1 MPKYRKF
8 YTKTVESLD
17 INDMPDDFT
26 RLLWVMLPLGL
37 CAEGRGVDNPSW
49 VKAKIF
55 PLRLDVTFEMIED
68 ALTWFSERGMICRY
82 EVGGRCFFCILS
94 WHRYQ
99 GNTER
104 ESETNYP
111 PPPDESVPDS
121 RQTPDKLPTDSRSQG
136 DAHAQGEGDVPAQ
149 EQRSPHPPAPDGP
162 YPVLEAYV
170 EETGLKFPK
179 GRAGKTM
186 CAELVEAIGA
196 APEAV
201 QTVRTIL
208 RGGIRLGWNPRN
220 ISWVID
226 HFKDGRVPGERRDN
240 GRNATGPPAQA
251 TGPPIVITGL
261 DETPEWLRG

>member
-82 EVGGRCFFCILS
+82 TVDERCYFCIPT

-111 PPPDESVPDS
+111 PPPDEPVPHS
-121 RQTPDKLPTDSRSQG
+121 RQTPDKLPTDSRSDSQG
-136 DAHAQGEGDVPAQ
+136 DAQVDSQGEAPAQ
-149 EQRSPHPPAPDGP
+149 ELREMPAP
-162 YPVLEAYV
+162 
-170 EETGLKFPK
+170 
-179 GRAGKTM
+179 
-186 CAELVEAIGA
+186 A
-196 APEAV
+196 AVVVFYEVTKRKVPNKHWGDQIA
-201 QTVRTIL
+201 QTVGTEPAVLDRWRATINGWLGAGYSKTNVAGMLDWFREERTE
-208 RGGIRLGWNPRN
+208 RG
-220 ISWVID
+220 
-226 HFKDGRVPGERRDN
+226 RDN
-240 GRNATGPPAQA
+240 GTGKQRATKGEPPPVIDGWTDFEEPAA
-251 TGPPIVITGL
+251 PIPKHADAG
-261 DETPEWLRG
+261 

>member
-49 VKAKIF
+49 VKSKIF

-68 ALTWFSERGMICRY
+68 ALAWYTERGMVQRY
-82 EVGGRCFFCILS
+82 EVEGRHYFCIPT

-111 PPPDESVPDS
+111 PPPDEPVPES
-121 RQTPDKLPTDSRSQG
+121 GQTHDKLTTSSRSDAQVDAQVDAEG
-136 DAHAQGEGDVPAQ
+136 DAPVQ
-149 EQRSPHPPAPDGP
+149 ESRTPPAR
-162 YPVLEAYV
+162 YPALAAYV
-170 EETGLKFPK
+170 EETGRKLPK
-179 GRAGKTM
+179 GKAGEAMCDELVTTIGEAPAAIQLERDIIRAG
-186 CAELVEAIGA
+186 A
-196 APEAV
+196 
-201 QTVRTIL
+201 
-208 RGGIRLGWNPRN
+208 RLGWNPRN
-220 ISWVID
+220 LDWILDFYKRGKIPERNRNNGTGAKRTKGEPPPVVDGWEQFDVPIPGHID
-226 HFKDGRVPGERRDN
+226 PG
-240 GRNATGPPAQA
+240 
-251 TGPPIVITGL
+251 
-261 DETPEWLRG
+261 

>member
-1 MPKYRKF
+1 MPKYRKLH
-8 YTKTVESLD
+8 TKTVESLD

-82 EVGGRCFFCILS
+82 EVQGRYYFCIPT

-111 PPPDESVPDS
+111 PPPDEPVPNS
-121 RQTPDKLPTDSRSQG
+121 GQTPDLLTTESRSQGDAQG
-136 DAHAQGEGDVPAQ
+136 DAHAQGEAPAQ
-149 EQRSPHPPAPDGP
+149 ELRGIPAP
-162 YPVLEAYV
+162 
-170 EETGLKFPK
+170 
-179 GRAGKTM
+179 
-186 CAELVEAIGA
+186 A
-196 APEAV
+196 AVVVFYEVTKRKVPNKHWGDQIA
-201 QTVRTIL
+201 QTVGTEPAVLDRWRATINGWLGAGYSKTNVAGMLDWFKEGRTE
-208 RGGIRLGWNPRN
+208 RG
-220 ISWVID
+220 
-226 HFKDGRVPGERRDN
+226 RDN
-240 GRNATGPPAQA
+240 GAHRQA
-251 TGPPIVITGL
+251 PGGGEVPLSAESQAIAAALSG
-261 DETPEWLRG
+261 GGGSGGGGSG